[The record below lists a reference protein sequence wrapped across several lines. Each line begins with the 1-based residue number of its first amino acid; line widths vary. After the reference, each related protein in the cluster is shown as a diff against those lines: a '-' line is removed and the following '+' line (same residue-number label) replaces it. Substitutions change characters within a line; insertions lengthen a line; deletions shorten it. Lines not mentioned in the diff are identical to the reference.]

1 MFMQLLEVE
10 PSAIS
15 TLFKNASTVV
25 TKILEL
31 FGTVS
36 TTLLNNSIFQLV
48 MGLIILGIIITL
60 IFMMLGKIKL
70 RKRR

>member
-1 MFMQLLEVE
+1 MQLLEVE

-60 IFMMLGKIKL
+60 VFMMLGKIKL

>member
-1 MFMQLLEVE
+1 MQILDVE
-10 PSAIS
+10 PSAIA

-36 TTLLNNSIFQLV
+36 TTLLNNVIFQIVIGIVVL
-48 MGLIILGIIITL
+48 GIILGLVFT
-60 IFMMLGKIKL
+60 MIKKV
-70 RKRR
+70 KRRGK

>member
-1 MFMQLLEVE
+1 MQILEVE
-10 PSAIS
+10 PSAIA

-36 TTLLNNSIFQLV
+36 TTLLGNSIFQLV

-60 IFMMLGKIKL
+60 VFIMIGKIKL

>member
-1 MFMQLLEVE
+1 MQILEVE
-10 PSAIS
+10 PSAIA

-48 MGLIILGIIITL
+48 IGIIILGIIMGLVFTL
-60 IFMMLGKIKL
+60 L
-70 RKRR
+70 RKLKRRGK

>member
-1 MFMQLLEVE
+1 MQILEAQ
-10 PSAIS
+10 PTAIA

-48 MGLIILGIIITL
+48 IGIIILGIIMGLVFTL
-60 IFMMLGKIKL
+60 L
-70 RKRR
+70 RKLKRRGK

>member
-1 MFMQLLEVE
+1 MQILEAQ
-10 PSAIS
+10 PTAIG

-48 MGLIILGIIITL
+48 IGIIILGIIMGLVFTL
-60 IFMMLGKIKL
+60 L
-70 RKRR
+70 RKLKRRGK